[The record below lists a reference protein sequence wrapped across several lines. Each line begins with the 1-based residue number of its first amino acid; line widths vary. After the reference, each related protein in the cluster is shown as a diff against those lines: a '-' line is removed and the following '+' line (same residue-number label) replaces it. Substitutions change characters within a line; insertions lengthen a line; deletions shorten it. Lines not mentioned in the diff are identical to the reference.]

1 MGIGQNNNTM
11 NTKYNS
17 IALHIPHSSR
27 EFPKGCGYGVGINS
41 PFSNSKTFPVPVKR
55 YHSLMIEVNKRLYMN
70 EVKGEKVEGFERLH
84 REVVG
89 LYEKLLKKKCKGE

>member
-1 MGIGQNNNTM
+1 MPRWRAKADVGIGQNNNTM

-27 EFPKGCGYGVGINS
+27 EFPKGCGYRVGINS

-55 YHSLMIEVNKRLYMN
+55 YHSLMI